1 MRKPFFIVWT
11 FLKEA
16 KGELQKVSWLS
27 RKQTFNF
34 TVVVIALSLVSAAFI
49 GGWDYIFTFLVNKFI
64 L

>member
-1 MRKPFFIVWT
+1 MKKPFLIVWT

-27 RKQTFNF
+27 RKETTNF
-34 TVVVIALSLVSAAFI
+34 TAVVIGLSLVSAAFI